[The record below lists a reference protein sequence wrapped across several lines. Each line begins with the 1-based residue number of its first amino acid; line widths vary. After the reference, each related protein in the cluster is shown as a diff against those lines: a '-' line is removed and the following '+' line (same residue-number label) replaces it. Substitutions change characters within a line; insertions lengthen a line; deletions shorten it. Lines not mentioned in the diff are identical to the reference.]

1 MKILPWLWAFVPDSA
16 KLWVALGLATL
27 ALSGVAVIVY
37 KIDSAGFNRCEAAH
51 TAAQAKQKEE
61 ARKNIIKSG
70 KKYDEIKGDII
81 HQTTPNDPVG
91 PRIGLALDRLPPAS
105 ER

>member
-37 KIDSAGFNRCEAAH
+37 KIR
-51 TAAQAKQKEE
+51 Q
-61 ARKNIIKSG
+61 R
-70 KKYDEIKGDII
+70 
-81 HQTTPNDPVG
+81 
-91 PRIGLALDRLPPAS
+91 RI
-105 ER
+105 